1 MADRPRRA
9 TQASGASP
17 RIASS
22 WPVASAS
29 GAASGSSIATARPLP
44 ESATLLAT
52 HTTYRTL
59 LTRGLSA
66 DEAANLTAFLAGLS
80 IEDTTWTLT
89 QVNRLLFLR
98 ELARTGRFDR
108 RDGGARTH

>member
-1 MADRPRRA
+1 V
-9 TQASGASP
+9 S
-17 RIASS
+17 
-22 WPVASAS
+22 ASAA
-29 GAASGSSIATARPLP
+29 GSGSSIVTARPLP
-44 ESATLLAT
+44 EPATLLAT

-80 IEDTTWTLT
+80 IEETTWTLT

-98 ELARTGRFDR
+98 ELARSGRFDR
-108 RDGGARTH
+108 RNGAIRAH